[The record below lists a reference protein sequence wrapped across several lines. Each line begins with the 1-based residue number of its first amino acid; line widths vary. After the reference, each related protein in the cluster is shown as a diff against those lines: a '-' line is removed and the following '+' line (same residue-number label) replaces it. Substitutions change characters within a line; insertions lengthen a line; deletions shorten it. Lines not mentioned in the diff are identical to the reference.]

1 MKSKVNWASEYRA
14 PTLAVAAGLLLLA
27 LPQTTRAENACPD
40 ETGAGVCADRSAL
53 AEDLL
58 RRRVNRTLAVSPADK
73 RFTRLNTPGTSAAIP
88 FDMTPDGSN
97 TNFATSLSQWGASL
111 SAADQ
116 ARLKEVSEA
125 SDVALPL
132 PRAVRPAP
140 SKFDVW
146 AKGRRENFSGEGD
159 AFTTF
164 MGADYRANND
174 LLIGGML
181 QVDEASQTTLATP
194 DTAAGTAYMTG
205 PYLAY
210 RVTPHITFDAKAAFG
225 MGEDNTIVGD
235 ERADFATQRMLSEA
249 KITGQWGWQGWQL
262 SQSGA
267 ISYLDETSS
276 ALTDLSGTSV
286 DVTRLSAGPE
296 LKRRFE
302 AGNASIEPFAFF
314 KSSVDLSGTGL
325 TDPNAL
331 NTIGAGVTLAEPENY
346 SIRATA
352 GYSES
357 TATTDTGAASGKVS
371 VTVPT
376 SILGF

>member
-1 MKSKVNWASEYRA
+1 MKSMVNLASAYRA

-27 LPQTTRAENACPD
+27 LPQPTWAQDACLD

-58 RRRVNRTLAVSPADK
+58 RRRVNRTLAVTPADE
-73 RFTRLNTPGTSAAIP
+73 RFNRLNTPGTSAAIP

-97 TNFATSLSQWGASL
+97 TNFRTSLSQWSSSL

-146 AKGRRENFSGEGD
+146 AKGRREDFSGEGD

-267 ISYLDETSS
+267 ISYFDETSS
-276 ALTDLSGTSV
+276 ALTDISGTSV
-286 DVTRLSAGPE
+286 DVTRLSVGPE

-302 AGNASIEPFAFF
+302 AGGASIEPFAFF

-357 TATTDTGAASGKVS
+357 TATPDTGAATGKVS